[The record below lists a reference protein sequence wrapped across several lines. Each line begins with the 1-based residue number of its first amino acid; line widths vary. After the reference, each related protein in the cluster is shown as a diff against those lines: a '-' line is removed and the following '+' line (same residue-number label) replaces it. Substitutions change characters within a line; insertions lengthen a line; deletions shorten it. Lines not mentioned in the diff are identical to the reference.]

1 MYLCLCVRVF
11 FFFFNVSSVKGT
23 MATLFIPNQNLFN
36 VKSVLEHLQANRLSY
51 LGRDQ
56 AFKKQFSKKLSH

>member
-1 MYLCLCVRVF
+1 
-11 FFFFNVSSVKGT
+11 

-36 VKSVLEHLQANRLSY
+36 VKSVLEDLQANRLSY

>member
-11 FFFFNVSSVKGT
+11 FFFNVSSV
-23 MATLFIPNQNLFN
+23 TLFIPNQNLFN
-36 VKSVLEHLQANRLSY
+36 VKSVLEDLQANRLSY